1 MKKLYYGC
9 EEFISDCKKLADE
22 VKPYNPDVIV
32 AIARGGLSLAHY
44 LGELLNI
51 REVYSINSIGYDA
64 EKKLDTV
71 KVYNTPLIEQ
81 GKRVLVVDDIA
92 DSGETLKEVIKKAL
106 SFNLILKLERLKSG
120 LDFFGE
126 LKLIIHIFLLIFKVY
141 NISIHST
148 HKNHKIP
155 L

>member
-9 EEFISDCKKLADE
+9 EEFISDTKKLASE
-22 VKPYNPDVIV
+22 VKSYNLDVIV

-51 REVYSINSIGYDA
+51 REVTSINSIGYDA
-64 EKKLDTV
+64 DIKLDTV

-92 DSGETLKEVIKKAL
+92 DSGETLKEVIKK
-106 SFNLILKLERLKSG
+106 LKEKNPSS
-120 LDFFGE
+120 E
-126 LKLIIHIFLLIFKVY
+126 FKVATIFY
-141 NISIHST
+141 KKSSIYQPDFKVREAKEWVEFFWSA
-148 HKNHKIP
+148 
-155 L
+155 